1 MKNFDLGRFG
11 HVLRLDVQQ
20 NRRRYL
26 KYLAICYLTCLI
38 AEFILF
44 YKPSRYGADLVAVTI
59 NSAASSFIVI
69 QFWIM
74 LAGASTLFENLKTKG
89 GRQAEL
95 TLPATNAEKFL
106 SRYLLSTVGF
116 FLFYLTGFVAADLTR
131 MAVFPLLGHS
141 LPSTV
146 PAFFET
152 LFGRSDSLITI
163 NGEAVSRALWVQIY
177 LLATLGMILTHACYL
192 VGSAL
197 LRKNVFVLTSLAL
210 FALAVAAGWVTVEL
224 AGARFELFT
233 SVDDTWQLAC
243 LNAVLFV
250 LIVGCYWLTWRRFTR
265 IQVVGRKWLR
275 P

>member
-1 MKNFDLGRFG
+1 MKNFDFGRFG

-26 KYLAICYLTCLI
+26 KYLAICYLACLI

-44 YKPSRYGADLVAVTI
+44 YKPSRYGSDFVAVTI
-59 NSAASSFIVI
+59 NSAANSFILI
-69 QFWIM
+69 QFWMM

-116 FLFYLTGFVAADLTR
+116 LALFLTGFVAADLTR
-131 MAVFPLLGHS
+131 MAVVPLLGHS

-163 NGEAVSRALWVQIY
+163 NGEAVSRALCVRIY

-210 FALAVAAGWVTVEL
+210 FAL
-224 AGARFELFT
+224 
-233 SVDDTWQLAC
+233 
-243 LNAVLFV
+243 
-250 LIVGCYWLTWRRFTR
+250 IVGCYWLTWRRFCR
-265 IQVVGRKWLR
+265 IQVITRKWWR

>member
-1 MKNFDLGRFG
+1 MGDKPIISNNIVQPNKGTNLVLKNKPCHKIKAQTIDSHKKAEPRQ
-11 HVLRLDVQQ
+11 RTAAMVQQ
-20 NRRRYL
+20 SFLNQTYRL
-26 KYLAICYLTCLI
+26 LACKWCSLCVGAGTK
-38 AEFILF
+38 LF
-44 YKPSRYGADLVAVTI
+44 VEHIQAVAVVA
-59 NSAASSFIVI
+59 NHLQVVDDV
-69 QFWIM
+69 
-74 LAGASTLFENLKTKG
+74 LC
-89 GRQAEL
+89 
-95 TLPATNAEKFL
+95 
-106 SRYLLSTVGF
+106 GF

>member
-1 MKNFDLGRFG
+1 MKNFNLNRFG
-11 HVLRLDVQQ
+11 HVVRLDVQQ

-26 KYLAICYLTCLI
+26 KYLAACYLACLLV
-38 AEFILF
+38 ELLVF
-44 YKPSRYGADLVAVTI
+44 YKPSRHGADLVAAMLHT
-59 NSAASSFIVI
+59 AANSFIAI
-69 QFWIM
+69 QFWAM
-74 LAGASTLFENLKTKG
+74 LAGASALFENLNTKG

-116 FLFYLTGFVAADLTR
+116 LALFLTGFVAADLTR
-131 MAVFPLLGHS
+131 MAVFPMLGHS
-141 LPSTV
+141 FPSAV
-146 PAFFET
+146 PVVFET

-163 NGEAVSRALWVQIY
+163 NGEAVSRALYVQVH
-177 LLATLGMILTHACYL
+177 LVATLSMILTHACYL

-197 LRKNVFVLTSLAL
+197 LRKNAFVLTSLAL
-210 FALAVAAGWVTVEL
+210 FVLAVAAGWVTVEL

-250 LIVGCYWLTWRRFTR
+250 LIVGCYWLTWRRFCR
-265 IQVVGRKWLR
+265 IQVITRKWWR

>member
-26 KYLAICYLTCLI
+26 KYLAACYLACLLV
-38 AEFILF
+38 ELLVF
-44 YKPSRYGADLVAVTI
+44 YKPSRHGADLVAAMLHT
-59 NSAASSFIVI
+59 AANSFIAI
-69 QFWIM
+69 QFWAM
-74 LAGASTLFENLKTKG
+74 LAGASALFENLNTKG

-106 SRYLLSTVGF
+106 SRYLLSTS
-116 FLFYLTGFVAADLTR
+116 
-131 MAVFPLLGHS
+131 AVP
-141 LPSTV
+141 V
-146 PAFFET
+146 VFET

-163 NGEAVSRALWVQIY
+163 NGEAVSRALYVQVH
-177 LLATLGMILTHACYL
+177 LVATFSMILTHACYL

-197 LRKNVFVLTSLAL
+197 LRKNAFVLTSLAL
-210 FALAVAAGWVTVEL
+210 FVLAVAAGWVTVEL

-250 LIVGCYWLTWRRFTR
+250 LIVGCYWLTWRRFCR
-265 IQVVGRKWLR
+265 IQVITRKWWR

>member
-1 MKNFDLGRFG
+1 MKNFNLNRFG
-11 HVLRLDVQQ
+11 HVVRLDVQTH
-20 NRRRYL
+20 RKRYV
-26 KYLAICYLTCLI
+26 KYLLVLYI
-38 AEFILF
+38 ASLFVELVNF
-44 YKPSRYGADLVAVTI
+44 YKPSRYGTEHVGATLDTAVQFFTIFMSWAMLV
-59 NSAASSFIVI
+59 
-69 QFWIM
+69 
-74 LAGASTLFENLKTKG
+74 GASTLFENLKTKG

-95 TLPATNAEKFL
+95 TLPATNLERFL
-106 SRYLLSTVGF
+106 SRYLIVTVGIF
-116 FLFYLTGFVAADLTR
+116 VLFLAGFVAADLTR

-146 PAFFET
+146 PVFFET

-163 NGEAVSRALWVQIY
+163 NGEAVSRALCVRIY

-224 AGARFELFT
+224 DGARFELFT

-250 LIVGCYWLTWRRFTR
+250 LIVGCYWLTWRRFCR
-265 IQVVGRKWLR
+265 IQVITRKWWR